1 MRPRI
6 PLAIAAPDA
15 LFREEVTPPA
25 RRREGAGPPVTLHD
39 PILLLGQMPRVLA
52 GDSPGPIAEEA
63 AGLFGDE
70 LERIGSEHIARL
82 RSSGS

>member
-1 MRPRI
+1 MRPTI
-6 PLAIAAPDA
+6 APLAISALGALSREDA
-15 LFREEVTPPA
+15 RPPL
-25 RRREGAGPPVTLHD
+25 TLHD

-63 AGLFGDE
+63 AMRFGDE
-70 LERIGSEHIARL
+70 LERIGGEHIARL